1 MSLKED
7 VQEAFI
13 NLAQL
18 SKRIPSDEGKR
29 LDMLMRVIAMYISH
43 LEERNNDED
52 DDSRC

>member
-7 VQEAFI
+7 VQEAFM
-13 NLAQL
+13 NLGQL

-29 LDMLMRVIAMYISH
+29 LDMLLRVISMYISH
-43 LEERNNDED
+43 LESRNDED